1 MRPCSSHIRLEF
13 LTLLARED
21 RGLRTKGVDRRGLMR
36 TEDCSLEQSRF
47 NRREFLVGIPIMG
60 LLAALPRRKLPAQAM
75 QTFNGPMADVNDAYR
90 PVTLPAKAGAS
101 PSMTDA
107 QRDDLEHQLHCQ
119 CGCNLD
125 VYTCRTTDF
134 SCSVSPAMH
143 ADVMGLVAG
152 GHTAQEIIAAFKT
165 AYGEKVLMA
174 PNKSG
179 FNLVG
184 YTMPFVALGAGA
196 VVVGALL
203 KRWKSRTMATPVA
216 ARAPVEAT
224 EGELAALD
232 AAVRTD
238 A

>member
-1 MRPCSSHIRLEF
+1 MDLRL
-13 LTLLARED
+13 
-21 RGLRTKGVDRRGLMR
+21 
-36 TEDCSLEQSRF
+36 S
-47 NRREFLVGIPIMG
+47 RREFLLGIPVLG

-75 QTFNGPMADVNDAYR
+75 QTFNGPMADVNDVYR
-90 PVTLPAKAGAS
+90 PVTLPAKPGAS

-107 QRDDLEHQLHCQ
+107 KRDELEHQLHCQ

-143 ADVMGLVAG
+143 ADVMGLVTG
-152 GHTAQEIIAAFKT
+152 GHTAQEILAAFK
-165 AYGEKVLMA
+165 AVYGEKVLMA

-184 YTMPFVALGAGA
+184 YTMPFVALAAGA
-196 VVVGALL
+196 VIVNVLL
-203 KRWKSRTMATPVA
+203 KKWKTHEPEIAVATPHIDA
-216 ARAPVEAT
+216 SKE
-224 EGELAALD
+224 ELDALD
-232 AAVRTD
+232 AAVRRD

>member
-1 MRPCSSHIRLEF
+1 VNRRDF
-13 LTLLARED
+13 LLTIPALSLLAVRRD
-21 RGLRTKGVDRRGLMR
+21 ARG
-36 TEDCSLEQSRF
+36 Q
-47 NRREFLVGIPIMG
+47 
-60 LLAALPRRKLPAQAM
+60 AL
-75 QTFNGPMADVNDAYR
+75 QTFNGPMADANEVYR
-90 PVTLPAKAGAS
+90 PVSLPAKLNAT

-107 QRDDLEHQLHCQ
+107 QRDDLEHQIHCQ

-152 GHTAQEIIAAFKT
+152 GHTAQEILAAFKSV
-165 AYGEKVLMA
+165 YGEKVLMA

-184 YTMPFVALGAGA
+184 YTMPFVALAGGA
-196 VVVGALL
+196 VLVNTLL
-203 KRWKSRTMATPVA
+203 KRWKT
-216 ARAPVEAT
+216 RAPEPAT
-224 EGELAALD
+224 TVPHVDATQSELDALE
-232 AAVRTD
+232 AAVRRD